1 MTLAPE
7 AVAALHAARAA
18 EKDQALFY
26 RSLAAEAELANDEEA
41 VERLNGLHADEQHHL
56 SRISARLAELGE
68 PLADLSAAVATA
80 VVLERWEADA
90 RLREQDEVARY
101 EALLDL
107 PLDVRTK
114 RMIREFVEVERQHVR
129 VLGGKWMQA

>member
-1 MTLAPE
+1 VTLAPE

>member
-7 AVAALHAARAA
+7 AVAALHAARTA

-26 RSLAAEAELANDEEA
+26 RALAAEAELINDEQA

-56 SRISARLAELGE
+56 SRISARLVELGE
-68 PLADLSAAVATA
+68 PLADLSAAVGTA
-80 VVLERWEADA
+80 VVLERWEAEA
-90 RLREQDEVARY
+90 RLREQDEVTRY

-107 PLDVRTK
+107 PLDARTK
-114 RMIREFVEVERQHVR
+114 RMIHEFVEVERQHVR